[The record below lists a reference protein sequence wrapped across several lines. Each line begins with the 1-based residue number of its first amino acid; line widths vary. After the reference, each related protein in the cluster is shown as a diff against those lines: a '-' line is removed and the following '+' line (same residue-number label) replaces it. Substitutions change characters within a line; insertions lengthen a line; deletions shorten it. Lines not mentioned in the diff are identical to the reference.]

1 VQPPAAD
8 HIFADRDPSI
18 NTSQLAHF
26 AAAKGMFPMRTI
38 NALRNQFAL
47 AFIVPASVCFA
58 QNSAPATT
66 EGDETRTATTV
77 SASSNGS
84 SSDQAAGSRASAKVS
99 LNIIDQKLALSLAV
113 DAWAQIET
121 GELALKTV
129 RNEPLKRVIAARV
142 ESLRAFYTL
151 LNEVTGGRTGEA
163 VAQAVREIEQDA
175 KGAKARTVNF
185 RPLALNRN
193 ATAMIVRIRLEIL
206 QQYTDL
212 VQADLDGKSGEEFD
226 KHYLRG
232 ELLHQMQLLAMLQ
245 VFESQASPDFGAV
258 IHDAV
263 VSAQD
268 HLSKSRQ
275 TLVQMETLP
284 LAGGTPAPLSEATAM
299 P

>member
-1 VQPPAAD
+1 
-8 HIFADRDPSI
+8 
-18 NTSQLAHF
+18 
-26 AAAKGMFPMRTI
+26 MRTI
-38 NALRNQFAL
+38 NTLRNQFAL
-47 AFIVPASVCFA
+47 ALVIPASVCFA
-58 QNSAPATT
+58 QNSLPVATET
-66 EGDETRTATTV
+66 DEHRTATTLP
-77 SASSNGS
+77 S
-84 SSDQAAGSRASAKVS
+84 SSDGSSGDQATGSPASERVS

-129 RNEPLKRVIAARV
+129 QNEPLKRVIAARV
-142 ESLRAFYTL
+142 ESLRSFYAL

-175 KGAKARTVNF
+175 KGAKTRTVNF

-212 VQADLDGKSGEEFD
+212 VQADLDAKSGEEFD

-258 IHDAV
+258 IHGAV
-263 VSAQD
+263 VAAQD
-268 HLSKSRQ
+268 HLNKSRQ
-275 TLVQMETLP
+275 TLAQMETLP
-284 LAGGTPAPLSEATAM
+284 LAGAPPAPLSEATAM